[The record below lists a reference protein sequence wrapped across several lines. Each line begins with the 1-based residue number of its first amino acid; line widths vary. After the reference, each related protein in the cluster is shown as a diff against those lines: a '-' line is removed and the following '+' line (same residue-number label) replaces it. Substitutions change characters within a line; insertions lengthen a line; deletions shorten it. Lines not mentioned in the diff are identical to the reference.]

1 MKDSEIKELDEDDH
15 VFIETLKTLGMSRN
29 VATTIAYLMKVNEAS
44 AQEIELS
51 TGLRHPEISLAMKL
65 ICNPFASLVL
75 SATIIQ
81 FLSPHMVKIW
91 RTRLSISSLLLYLES
106 RPIAKYFLE
115 SARINIFELVP
126 MGSPISPKVIFLG
139 SLSCTNNFP

>member
-51 TGLRHPEISLAMKL
+51 TGLRQPEISLAMKVM
-65 ICNPFASLVL
+65 CNQSWASMRLEKNTGKGRPANIYSLVVPVGEII
-75 SATIIQ
+75 SYYDDKITKESQATISVIKK
-81 FLSPHMVKIW
+81 L
-91 RTRLSISSLLLYLES
+91 
-106 RPIAKYFLE
+106 
-115 SARINIFELVP
+115 
-126 MGSPISPKVIFLG
+126 KVI
-139 SLSCTNNFP
+139 SKRMPHTHSN